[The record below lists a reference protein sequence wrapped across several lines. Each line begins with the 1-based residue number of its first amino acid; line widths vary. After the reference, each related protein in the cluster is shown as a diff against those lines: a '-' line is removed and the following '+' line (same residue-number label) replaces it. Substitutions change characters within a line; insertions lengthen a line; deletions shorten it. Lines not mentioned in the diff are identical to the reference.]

1 MVHGCRDKRKSFR
14 GTQSDSHISLE
25 TVVYVCYDKVESV
38 GIAYLIDMIPP
49 EARGFGY
56 EAGCTDHSTE
66 QKFHIVSIDRSDGV
80 YRSIVAGN
88 TGEV

>member
-1 MVHGCRDKRKSFR
+1 MPVFIPNRQNFRDAEKPLA
-14 GTQSDSHISLE
+14 GAWCA
-25 TVVYVCYDKVESV
+25 CYDKAESV

-56 EAGCTDHSTE
+56 EAGYTDHSTE
-66 QKFHIVSIDRSDGV
+66 KKFHIVLIDCFDGG

-88 TGEV
+88 TGAI